1 MRWGDFLDLLASYNR
16 AIRRTAVEEQVP
28 LVALDQVFSRAPRDA
43 FLFFDTMH
51 TNPRG
56 MEVIAAA
63 ILELLVRDDLLQSPR
78 ARDDDAPGAAHS

>member
-1 MRWGDFLDLLASYNR
+1 
-16 AIRRTAVEEQVP
+16 
-28 LVALDQVFSRAPRDA
+28 
-43 FLFFDTMH
+43 
-51 TNPRG
+51 